1 MNFKIIS
8 ILIFIQLFRSYYFA
22 ENYEDI
28 ISDNITM
35 IEMETSKQLFM

>member
-1 MNFKIIS
+1 MNFNIIS

-22 ENYEDI
+22 DTSEYI

-35 IEMETSKQLFM
+35 IQMETTKQLFM

>member
-8 ILIFIQLFRSYYFA
+8 ILIFIQLFRSYYFSEPF
-22 ENYEDI
+22 ENIAYH
-28 ISDNITM
+28 NITM